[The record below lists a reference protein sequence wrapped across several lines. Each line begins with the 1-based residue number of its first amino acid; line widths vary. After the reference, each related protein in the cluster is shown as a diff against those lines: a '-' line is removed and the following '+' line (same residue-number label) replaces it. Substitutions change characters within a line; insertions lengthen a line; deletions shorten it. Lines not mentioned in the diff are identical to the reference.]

1 MNISSSRSLLNKSS
15 RDLLEA
21 WRDTENHWRD
31 ARANQFY
38 KEFISPI
45 PKSVA
50 SAGNVIQELGTI
62 LTKIRKDCE

>member
-1 MNISSSRSLLNKSS
+1 MNISSCRSLLVKSS

-21 WRDTENHWRD
+21 WRETEVYWRD
-31 ARANQFY
+31 AKSHQFY

-50 SAGNVIQELGTI
+50 SAGNVIQELGGI
-62 LTKIRKDCE
+62 LTKIRRDCE